1 MPPEASL
8 VSPHGRSLSVC
19 PGLYTAWPGQAA
31 DGLVDGPLLRPA
43 LPIGPLRLFAERAPG
58 GSQAA
63 AARASSSAAN
73 TSVA

>member
-19 PGLYTAWPGQAA
+19 PGLYTPWPGQAA

-43 LPIGPLRLFAERAPG
+43 PIGPSRLFAERAPG
-58 GSQAA
+58 GGQAE